1 MNSKPTL
8 SAEELENQQKI
19 ISDNRKI
26 RAQNIIIDNIFWSF
40 WTGAISIP
48 MIDMLYVTL
57 IQLKLI
63 NELSFEYGVK
73 FSKNRAKAIV
83 TSLTAGLGTSL
94 LVKANLLGVIPA
106 IGTISSAAARTIFAS
121 ATTYALGQVFVRHFE
136 SGGTFL
142 DFDPNKYKDYFAKMY
157 KEGEKVAVKRA

>member
-1 MNSKPTL
+1 MTSKPTL
-8 SAEELENQQKI
+8 STQEQI
-19 ISDNRKI
+19 ISDNRTI
-26 RAQNIIIDNIFWSF
+26 IAQNIIIDNIFWAF

-48 MIDMLYVTL
+48 MIDMLYVTV

-94 LVKANLLGVIPA
+94 LVKANLLGAIPA
-106 IGTISSAAARTIFAS
+106 IGTLSSAAARTIFAS
-121 ATTYALGQVFVRHFE
+121 AMTYAIGQVFVRHFE

-142 DFDPNKYKDYFAKMY
+142 DFDSSKYKDYFANMY
-157 KEGEKVAVKRA
+157 KEGEKVAVKQRA